1 MDRQAEL
8 EQAFKNLS
16 QNELEAVLDALTL
29 VAGQYE
35 MDQADKGIYLKAPYG
50 ELIASGSMKCFAK
63 PRRDERLVGPRILLS
78 DHKAFG
84 VMRVGEP
91 VIVGVGEFDELIGDH
106 CIGRKDRLRWWPER
120 EELYLYPI
128 EEWKGY
134 GEPIEVDLPP
144 GVQGYV
150 EEVKGGPGSGWHGPP
165 KGTHGEG
172 QETQSTNVVDDI
184 TSHLANEFGKLPLQE
199 MEDASWIAP
208 NGSPIGLGADH
219 QESASSA
226 LDSVGVGY
234 DSGEDATD
242 KLIEQFGFIRQ
253 NYGDE
258 WAVQIGDSITP
269 SQWRRLGYMRTHAAR
284 NVPIT
289 WEFGDDW
296 GSNWEELRD
305 RVLLRFEMQ
314 DREGRK
320 GGSFLQVSL
329 ASTPLQAQKG
339 FSNRASIDPS
349 EGLLIPISG
358 GVGIWMKDTTVSLSV
373 AFLDSDYKVL
383 QIDSLTP
390 NDETVHMGPDG
401 SAWALEASP
410 EWFRSVEMEVGDKV
424 VGLPETE

>member
-50 ELIASGSMKCFAK
+50 ELIASGEMKCFAK
-63 PRRDERLVGPRILLS
+63 PKRDERLVGPRILLS

-106 CIGRKDRLRWWPER
+106 CIGRKDRLQWWPER
-120 EELYLYPI
+120 EELWLYPI

-134 GEPIEVDLPP
+134 EAPIEVDLPP

-150 EEVKGGPGSGWHGPP
+150 ENMPCVEVKEIEV
-165 KGTHGEG
+165 TE
-172 QETQSTNVVDDI
+172 
-184 TSHLANEFGKLPLQE
+184 PL
-199 MEDASWIAP
+199 S
-208 NGSPIGLGADH
+208 L
-219 QESASSA
+219 
-226 LDSVGVGY
+226 
-234 DSGEDATD
+234 
-242 KLIEQFGFIRQ
+242 K
-253 NYGDE
+253 
-258 WAVQIGDSITP
+258 
-269 SQWRRLGYMRTHAAR
+269 
-284 NVPIT
+284 
-289 WEFGDDW
+289 
-296 GSNWEELRD
+296 
-305 RVLLRFEMQ
+305 
-314 DREGRK
+314 
-320 GGSFLQVSL
+320 VSL

-339 FSNRASIDPS
+339 FSDRASIDPS
-349 EGLLIPISG
+349 EGLLIPISD
-358 GVGIWMKDTTVSLSV
+358 GVGIWMKDTVVPLSV
-373 AFLDSDYKVL
+373 AFLDNDYKVL

-410 EWFRSVEMEVGDKV
+410 EWFESVEMEVGDRV
-424 VGLPETE
+424 VGLKGGPGSGNRGHRGRPNLVGGSAPSGGPIAGGSLVTEPGSTDLRWRNEESVQGSIVIEMPSGVSASEASEGDLVDFIKTNIPQSEVRRIALLGLNDPISIEEVEITSREDRGDFVVLEVDILPSEEAAEEFFAGTIPFEQPERL